1 MSIFDR
7 PISRRQVLKA
17 GAAVPAAMMLAQ
29 AAPAAAAQRVRGAAG
44 RFASASST
52 TVTMSDWWGSQFGHY
67 YPEMQKL
74 TGVTINQQLYP
85 YSTTKLFTQLDAGS
99 AADIFL
105 VDSHWNGTLLPE
117 ASKVLVP
124 FDAALKSQK
133 VDMSKW
139 NIPQTVDNGYQGHLW
154 GLDLFVTQ
162 DVIGFVNTELA
173 DKDGL
178 LKDLPLWG
186 TPSYDKWKWPQWVDW
201 LKAGT
206 KITSSGKVE
215 QYGYSASA
223 GYLFQPI
230 LASLGGQLMNNPWDY
245 NETKSLFDTPEVIE
259 TVQTIA
265 NLYIKDKVAAP
276 LGVETALGG
285 PNASGAS
292 FLAKKALATQGW
304 STPSVYPVQTNF
316 PMSYIHLPY
325 LENKV
330 HAVGS
335 NSLSVNK
342 NFSDPQVALDWIITF
357 TTNTAVRKNFI
368 LWSSVPAYD
377 PLPIVNSTPAG
388 DPKTIA
394 LINLSRISGQSP
406 IPSDTHT
413 IARWPYWLGRF
424 APVDFQNAMM
434 TVPEQVILGKA
445 TAKEACQAAAKQ
457 LNAAIV
463 QGRSAAGV

>member
-1 MSIFDR
+1 MSILDR

-29 AAPAAAAQRVRGAAG
+29 AAPAQAAQRARSAAKKFTSG
-44 RFASASST
+44 SIT
-52 TVTMSDWWGSQFGHY
+52 MTMSDWWGSQFGHY

-74 TGVTINQQLYP
+74 TGVTIDQQLYP
-85 YSTTKLFTQLDAGS
+85 YSPTKLLTQIDAGS
-99 AADIFL
+99 AADFFL
-105 VDSHWNGTLLPE
+105 IASQWNGTLLTE
-117 ASKVLVP
+117 AEKVLVP
-124 FDAALKSQK
+124 FDSALKSQK

-139 NIPQTVDNGYQGHLW
+139 NIPPTIDNGYGGHIW

-162 DVIGFVNTELA
+162 DVIGYVNTELA

-292 FLAKKALATQGW
+292 FLARKALATQGW

-325 LENKV
+325 LDEQSARSRVELACRQQELQRPSGCARLDHHV
-330 HAVGS
+330 HDQHRGAQELHHLELRPCVRPAAYRQLDACGRPEDHLADQPVPRCGAV
-335 NSLSVNK
+335 SLPNDTK
-342 NFSDPQVALDWIITF
+342 N
-357 TTNTAVRKNFI
+357 
-368 LWSSVPAYD
+368 
-377 PLPIVNSTPAG
+377 
-388 DPKTIA
+388 
-394 LINLSRISGQSP
+394 
-406 IPSDTHT
+406 

-424 APVDFQNAMM
+424 APADFQNAISS
-434 TVPEQVILGKA
+434 VPEQVILGKA

-463 QGRSAAGV
+463 LGRSAAGM

>member
-1 MSIFDR
+1 MSILDR

-29 AAPAAAAQRVRGAAG
+29 AAPAQAAQRARNAAKKFTSG
-44 RFASASST
+44 SIT
-52 TVTMSDWWGSQFGHY
+52 MTMSDWWGSQFGHY

-74 TGVTINQQLYP
+74 TGVTIDQQLYP
-85 YSTTKLFTQLDAGS
+85 YSPTKLLTQIDAGS
-99 AADIFL
+99 AADFFL
-105 VDSHWNGTLLPE
+105 IASQWNGTLLTE
-117 ASKVLVP
+117 AEKVLVP
-124 FDAALKSQK
+124 FDSALKSQN

-139 NIPQTVDNGYQGHLW
+139 NISPTIDNGYGGHIW

-173 DKDGL
+173 EKGGM

-186 TPSYDKWKWPQWVDW
+186 TPSYDTWKWPQWVDW

-206 KITSSGKVE
+206 KVTSSGKVE

-285 PNASGAS
+285 PNSSGAS
-292 FLAKKALATQGW
+292 FLAQKALATQGW
-304 STPSVYPVQTNF
+304 STPSVYPVETNF

-325 LENKV
+325 LDYKV

-335 NSLSVNK
+335 NSLAVNK
-342 NFSDPQVALDWIITF
+342 TYSDPQVALDWIITF
-357 TTNTAVRKNFI
+357 TTNTEVRKNFI
-368 LWSSVPAYD
+368 IWSSVPAYD
-377 PLPIVNSTPAG
+377 PLPIVNATPAG
-388 DPKTIA
+388 DPKTIS
-394 LINLSRISGQSP
+394 LINLSRVAGQSP
-406 IPSDTHT
+406 LPNDTKN

-424 APVDFQNAMM
+424 APADFQNAI
-434 TVPEQVILGKA
+434 TSVPEQVILGKA
-445 TAKEACQAAAKQ
+445 TAKDACQAAAKQ

-463 QGRSAAGV
+463 LGRSAVGM

>member
-1 MSIFDR
+1 MSILDR

-29 AAPAAAAQRVRGAAG
+29 AAPAQAAQRSRSAAKKFTSG
-44 RFASASST
+44 SIT
-52 TVTMSDWWGSQFGHY
+52 MTMSDWWGSQFGHY

-74 TGVTINQQLYP
+74 TGVTIDQQLYP
-85 YSTTKLFTQLDAGS
+85 YSPTKLLTQVDAGS
-99 AADIFL
+99 AADFFL
-105 VDSHWNGTLLPE
+105 IASQWNGTLLTE
-117 ASKVLVP
+117 AEKVLVP

-139 NIPQTVDNGYQGHLW
+139 NIPPTIDNGYGGHIW

-162 DVIGFVNTELA
+162 DVIGYVNTELA

-186 TPSYDKWKWPQWVDW
+186 TPSYDTWKWPQWVDW

-292 FLAKKALATQGW
+292 FLARKALATQGW

-325 LENKV
+325 LDQKV

-335 NSLSVNK
+335 NSLAVNK
-342 NFSDPQVALDWIITF
+342 TYSDPQVALDWIITF
-357 TTNTAVRKNFI
+357 TTNTEVRKNFI
-368 LWSSVPAYD
+368 IWSSVPAYD
-377 PLPIVNSTPAG
+377 PLPIVNATPAG
-388 DPKTIA
+388 DPKTIS
-394 LINLSRISGQSP
+394 LINLSRVAGQSP
-406 IPSDTHT
+406 LPNDTKN

-424 APVDFQNAMM
+424 APADFQNAISS
-434 TVPEQVILGKA
+434 VPEQVILGKA
-445 TAKEACQAAAKQ
+445 TAKDACQAAAKQ

-463 QGRSAAGV
+463 LGRSAAGM

>member
-1 MSIFDR
+1 MSILDR

-29 AAPAAAAQRVRGAAG
+29 AAPAQAAQRSRSAAKKFTSG
-44 RFASASST
+44 SIT
-52 TVTMSDWWGSQFGHY
+52 MTMSDWWGSQFGHY

-74 TGVTINQQLYP
+74 TGVTIDQQLYP
-85 YSTTKLFTQLDAGS
+85 YSPTKLLTQVDAGS
-99 AADIFL
+99 AADFFL
-105 VDSHWNGTLLPE
+105 IASQWNGTLLTE
-117 ASKVLVP
+117 AEKVLVP
-124 FDAALKSQK
+124 FDSALKSQK

-139 NIPQTVDNGYQGHLW
+139 NIPPTIDNGYGGHIW

-162 DVIGFVNTELA
+162 DVIGYVNTELA

-186 TPSYDKWKWPQWVDW
+186 TPSYDTWKWPQWVDW

-292 FLAKKALATQGW
+292 FLARKALATQGW

-325 LENKV
+325 LDQKV

-335 NSLSVNK
+335 NSLAVNK
-342 NFSDPQVALDWIITF
+342 TYSDPQVALDWIITF
-357 TTNTAVRKNFI
+357 TTNTEVRKNFI
-368 LWSSVPAYD
+368 IWSSVPAYD
-377 PLPIVNSTPAG
+377 PLPIVNATPAG
-388 DPKTIA
+388 DPKTIS
-394 LINLSRISGQSP
+394 LINLSRVAGQSP
-406 IPSDTHT
+406 LPNDTKN

-424 APVDFQNAMM
+424 APADFQNAISS
-434 TVPEQVILGKA
+434 VPEQVILGKA
-445 TAKEACQAAAKQ
+445 TAKDACQAAAKQ

-463 QGRSAAGV
+463 LGRSAAGM